1 MPIARENRFL
11 YPIDWLQLSI
21 AIRFGRAKG
30 RCEWC
35 ARPHGK
41 TVEHL
46 GDGRWWDEESGI
58 WRDDSGRRIRRL
70 PRPEE
75 LEPVHPSFPGFEPL
89 RPTSITRVYLATA
102 HLNHDPSDSTPR
114 NLAALC
120 QRCHM
125 RHDAQEHRY
134 RRWLNYFIGRALAD
148 LFPYFP
154 GQGASRGRGVA
165 FHKPAQLLAG
175 SSPVASDIGELDLWS
190 AYMPEK
196 NQNSG

>member
-1 MPIARENRFL
+1 MPIARANRFL
-11 YPIDWLQLSI
+11 YPIDWLQLSV

-46 GDGRWWDEESGI
+46 GDGRWWDEESDV
-58 WRDDSGRRIRRL
+58 WRDDSGRRVRRL
-70 PRPEE
+70 PRPEN
-75 LEPVHPSFPGFEPL
+75 LEPVHPSLPGFEPL

-125 RHDAQEHRY
+125 RHDAREHRY
-134 RRWLNYFIGRALAD
+134 RRWLNFFTGRALAD
-148 LFPYFP
+148 LFPFLP
-154 GQGASRGRGVA
+154 GQVASRGSGVA
-165 FHKPAQLLAG
+165 IHKLVQPCVE
-175 SSPVASDIGELDLWS
+175 SFSRPVNNGELDLW
-190 AYMPEK
+190 PESPPGK
-196 NQNSG
+196 ALE